1 MQVSVA
7 QLSWA
12 DVKRYIYTSDGSLP
26 DTYVLDTTRDD
37 WRKWVDFVNATYK
50 VMFRDA
56 HEQEHECIDF
66 TAVLKCWD
74 HNEADGWPFASIS
87 VGEVQVNCFF
97 LAEDIIDGD
106 IDPRQFKQPEDH
118 LQLMNYLM
126 SLSTMLG
133 KKVVMLSEGTRLGEH
148 NSFDPEPL
156 LIIEEGDIW
165 ANTYWLD

>member
-1 MQVSVA
+1 MQVSVTE
-7 QLSWA
+7 LRWT
-12 DVKRYIYTSDGSLP
+12 DVKSYIYTPDGSLP
-26 DTYVLDTTRDD
+26 DTYVLNTTRDD

-56 HEQEHECIDF
+56 QEREHECIDF
-66 TAVLKCWD
+66 IAVLKCWD
-74 HNEADGWPFASIS
+74 DNEADGWPFASIS

-133 KKVVMLSEGTRLGEH
+133 KKVVLLSEGTRLGEH
-148 NSFDPEPL
+148 NSFDSEPL
-156 LIIEEGDIW
+156 IIIEEGDIW
-165 ANTYWLD
+165 ANAYWLD